1 MHDGINRA
9 DILSCFLYMRVYSTE
24 PPEDGLVPS
33 FFCFM
38 WLFIKKALTDEE

>member
-24 PPEDGLVPS
+24 PPEDTRSDMGIT
-33 FFCFM
+33 FFVRKCRQKF
-38 WLFIKKALTDEE
+38 F